1 MIRILIVEDEPLIAK
16 DLEYAVQDLGYSVS
30 ASCRNSRQALEALQR
45 EVPDLIICDIHLHN
59 DDWDGICLAQ
69 EIRLRY
75 DIPLIFLTA
84 LSDAET
90 IRRAAQTQP
99 QAYLTKPFDERTLYA
114 AIELAIIR
122 FASPEQA
129 SASPAEAPPPF
140 IAGSFFVKDKK
151 RLVKIKAEDIQW
163 IKADGAYS
171 LLAANQQQ
179 YLLSVHLGAIE
190 SSLGAFSFARVHR
203 SYLVNV
209 QHIEAIEDD
218 LIFIGKERI
227 PIGKSFR
234 EDFYSRIRQF

>member
-1 MIRILIVEDEPLIAK
+1 MIQILLVEDEPLIAK
-16 DLEYAVQDLGYSVS
+16 DLEYSIQDLGYAVS
-30 ASCRNSRQALEALQR
+30 ASCRNSRQALESLQN
-45 EVPDLIICDIHLHN
+45 EVPDLVICDIHLHN
-59 DDWDGICLAQ
+59 DDWDGIRLAQ

-75 DIPLIFLTA
+75 HIPIIFLTA

-114 AIELAIIR
+114 AIELAIVR
-122 FASPEQA
+122 FARPEQETN
-129 SASPAEAPPPF
+129 SPTEAPPPF

-163 IKADGAYS
+163 IKAEGAYS
-171 LLAANQQQ
+171 TLAVNQQQ

-190 SSLGAFSFARVHR
+190 SSLSAFSFARVHR

-234 EDFYSRIRQF
+234 EDFFSRLRQL

>member
-1 MIRILIVEDEPLIAK
+1 MIQILIIEDEPLIAK
-16 DLEYAVQDLGYSVS
+16 DLEYAVQDLGYAVS

-45 EVPDLIICDIHLHN
+45 AVPDLVICDIHLHN
-59 DDWDGICLAQ
+59 DDWDGIRLAQ

-99 QAYLTKPFDERTLYA
+99 QAYLTKPFDDRSLYA
-114 AIELAIIR
+114 AIELAIVR
-122 FASPEQA
+122 FATPEPS
-129 SASPAEAPPPF
+129 SAPSAEAPPPF

-151 RLVKIKAEDIQW
+151 RLVKIKAEEVLW
-163 IKADGAYS
+163 IKAEGPYS
-171 LLAANQQQ
+171 LLATSRQQ
-179 YLLSVHLGAIE
+179 YLLSIHLGAIE
-190 SSLGAFSFARVHR
+190 ASLSAFPFARIHR

-218 LIFIGKERI
+218 TIYMGQERI

-234 EDFYSRIRQF
+234 DDFYRRLQQL